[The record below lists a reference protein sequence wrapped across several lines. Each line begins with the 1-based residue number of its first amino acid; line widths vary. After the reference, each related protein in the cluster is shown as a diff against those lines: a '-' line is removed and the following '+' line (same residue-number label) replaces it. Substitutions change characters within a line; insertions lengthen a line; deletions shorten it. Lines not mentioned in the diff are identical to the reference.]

1 MRRSLSAPPSISSQ
15 VNFLP
20 RRCSAFKMTL
30 TASEAVKCVYLNP
43 CRQGIALVKVVVSSD
58 LEIVK
63 NHESGSVGDTRG
75 SSRKLSKTT
84 HNSSQLVMKML
95 LTELSQP
102 GYPPG
107 MFYHIER
114 HPKARK

>member
-1 MRRSLSAPPSISSQ
+1 M
-15 VNFLP
+15 
-20 RRCSAFKMTL
+20 
-30 TASEAVKCVYLNP
+30 YLNP
-43 CRQGIALVKVVVSSD
+43 CGRGITLVKVVVSSD

-75 SSRKLSKTT
+75 SSRKLAKTT

-102 GYPPG
+102 DYPPCVL
-107 MFYHIER
+107 YHIER